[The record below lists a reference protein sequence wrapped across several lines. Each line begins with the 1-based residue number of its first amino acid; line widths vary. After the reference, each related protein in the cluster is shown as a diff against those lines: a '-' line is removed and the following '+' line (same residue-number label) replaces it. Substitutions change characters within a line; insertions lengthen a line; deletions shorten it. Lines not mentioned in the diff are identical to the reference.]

1 MPNLNFAGA
10 LILFNRC
17 SSKTEDRE
25 QIMKDIYKNP
35 ILYYIVT
42 PVIIILWPLLV
53 WAIYLPATEKSVRDQ
68 QAQYKRAEATM
79 MEILTLDPDRREFA
93 DSNNVGTEFTYAGA
107 IDNAARSCGI
117 LPSMYK
123 LSSGMLVTSRDQRS
137 QSASVNLKQ
146 IDIKRFA
153 EFLDKIQFRWA
164 NLQCN
169 RVKLTK
175 KPGLPD
181 MWDVDIEFKYYY

>member
-1 MPNLNFAGA
+1 
-10 LILFNRC
+10 
-17 SSKTEDRE
+17 
-25 QIMKDIYKNP
+25 MKDIYKNP
-35 ILYYIVT
+35 ILYYILV
-42 PVIIILWPLLV
+42 PFIVGFWPLFV
-53 WAIYLPATEKSVRDQ
+53 RAIYLPAAEKSVIDQ
-68 QAQYKRAEATM
+68 QAQYRKAEAAM
-79 MEILTLDPDRREFA
+79 MEILTLDPDRQFA
-93 DSNNVGTEFTYAGA
+93 DANNVGAEFNYADA
-107 IDNAARSCGI
+107 IDNVARSCGI
-117 LPSMYK
+117 IPDKYK
-123 LSSGMLVTSRDQRS
+123 LSSGMRIKSRDQES

-175 KPGLPD
+175 KKGLPD

>member
-1 MPNLNFAGA
+1 
-10 LILFNRC
+10 
-17 SSKTEDRE
+17 
-25 QIMKDIYKNP
+25 MKDIYKNP
-35 ILYYIVT
+35 ILYYILV
-42 PVIIILWPLLV
+42 PVIVVLWPLLV
-53 WAIYLPATEKSVRDQ
+53 WAIYLPAAEKGVREQ
-68 QAQYKRAEATM
+68 QAQYKRADATM

-107 IDNAARSCGI
+107 IDNVARSCGI

-123 LSSGMLVTSRDQRS
+123 LSSGMLITSRDQKS

-146 IDIKRFA
+146 IDIKKFA

>member
-1 MPNLNFAGA
+1 MIEEKGF
-10 LILFNRC
+10 
-17 SSKTEDRE
+17 
-25 QIMKDIYKNP
+25 MKDIYKNP

-42 PVIIILWPLLV
+42 PVIVVLWPLFV
-53 WAIYLPATEKSVRDQ
+53 RAIYLPAAEKGVRNQ
-68 QAQYKRAEATM
+68 QAQYRKAEAAM

-93 DSNNVGTEFTYAGA
+93 DANNISAEFNYADA
-107 IDNAARSCGI
+107 IDNVARSCGI
-117 LPSMYK
+117 LPDKYK
-123 LSSGMLVTSRDQRS
+123 LSSGMRIKSRDREN

-175 KPGLPD
+175 KKGLPD

>member
-1 MPNLNFAGA
+1 
-10 LILFNRC
+10 
-17 SSKTEDRE
+17 
-25 QIMKDIYKNP
+25 MKDIYKNP
-35 ILYYIVT
+35 ILYYILV
-42 PVIIILWPLLV
+42 PVIVVLWPLLV
-53 WAIYLPATEKSVRDQ
+53 WAVYFPAAEKGVRDQ
-68 QAQYKRAEATM
+68 QAQYRKAEATM
-79 MEILTLDPDRREFA
+79 LEILTLDPDRRVFA
-93 DSNNVGTEFTYAGA
+93 DSNNVGAEFTYAGA
-107 IDNAARSCGI
+107 IDNVARSCGI
-117 LPSMYK
+117 PPSKYK
-123 LSSGMLVTSRDQRS
+123 LSSGTLQTTSGQKS

-146 IDIKRFA
+146 IDIKKFA